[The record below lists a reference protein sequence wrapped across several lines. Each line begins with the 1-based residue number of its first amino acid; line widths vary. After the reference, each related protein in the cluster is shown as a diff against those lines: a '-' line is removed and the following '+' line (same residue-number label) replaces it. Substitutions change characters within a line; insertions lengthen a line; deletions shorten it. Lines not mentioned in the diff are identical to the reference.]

1 MYQLSFKLKKLFV
14 DGRTFFPSIL
24 LGRLSEVD
32 LIILPTTNTR
42 FIYVMFLSTVDDD
55 DELLI
60 SALRDA
66 ETLHLPDDSDQ
77 VLIEAAPLNAGLSM
91 YCFPHT

>member
-1 MYQLSFKLKKLFV
+1 MSVSTLLTKMVKFCIIFKRGV
-14 DGRTFFPSIL
+14 
-24 LGRLSEVD
+24 
-32 LIILPTTNTR
+32 IIPPTR

-77 VLIEAAPLNAGLSM
+77 VLIEAAPLNAGCPCTVFFFL
-91 YCFPHT
+91 TLD

>member
-1 MYQLSFKLKKLFV
+1 MSVSTLLTKMVKFCIIFKRGV
-14 DGRTFFPSIL
+14 
-24 LGRLSEVD
+24 
-32 LIILPTTNTR
+32 IIPPTTNTR

>member
-1 MYQLSFKLKKLFV
+1 
-14 DGRTFFPSIL
+14 
-24 LGRLSEVD
+24 
-32 LIILPTTNTR
+32 
-42 FIYVMFLSTVDDD
+42 MFLSTVDDD

-77 VLIEAAPLNAGLSM
+77 VLIEAAPLNAGLLM
-91 YCFPHT
+91 YCFSSHLTDSVVINVCLYISEIVAIL

>member
-1 MYQLSFKLKKLFV
+1 
-14 DGRTFFPSIL
+14 
-24 LGRLSEVD
+24 
-32 LIILPTTNTR
+32 
-42 FIYVMFLSTVDDD
+42 MFLSTVDDD

-77 VLIEAAPLNAGLSM
+77 VLIEAAPLNAGF
-91 YCFPHT
+91 CFPHT